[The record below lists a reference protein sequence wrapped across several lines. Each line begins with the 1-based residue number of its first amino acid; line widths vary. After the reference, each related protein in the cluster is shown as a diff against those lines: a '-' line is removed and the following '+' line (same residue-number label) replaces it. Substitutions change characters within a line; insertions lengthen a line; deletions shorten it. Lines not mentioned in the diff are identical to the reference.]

1 MTKTK
6 GIRKIK
12 HGKRHSRKVYHGG
25 EDKSE
30 VEARKTMTKIP
41 EEIEKLREDNKLNAD
56 KSAYLNKYIKIQNI
70 GRFTIG
76 EQGKTQQKK
85 NLDLIYADVSKTSDL
100 GRFILVINT
109 GELTKNDL
117 NNSKDRIETEIGQ
130 KENKIKELEAEKKE
144 LDKKLDNKHEW
155 NCPRE
160 LYMPYGPNQYTNY
173 KKQLGTYTG
182 EVERIDKKCVPNGKG
197 TWTNDDGENT
207 IEGTWDSGKFVD
219 EKKGGKKKR
228 SKKTQ
233 RKRKR
238 KHRASSRH

>member
-1 MTKTK
+1 MVKTK
-6 GIRKIK
+6 GVRKIK
-12 HGKRHSRKVYHGG
+12 HGKRRSRKVHHGG
-25 EDKSE
+25 EYKSE

-41 EEIEKLREDNKLNAD
+41 EEIEKLRQDNKLNDD
-56 KSAYLNKYIKIQNI
+56 KLAYLIKYIEIQNI

-85 NLDLIYADVSKTSDL
+85 NLDLIYADVNKTSDL
-100 GRFILVINT
+100 GRFIQVINT

-130 KENKIKELEAEKKE
+130 KENKIKELEGEKTD
-144 LDKKLDNKHEW
+144 LDEKLDNKHEW
-155 NCPRE
+155 NCSSE

-182 EVERIDKKCVPNGKG
+182 EVERIKGKCVPNGKG
-197 TWTNDDGENT
+197 TWRNDDGENT

-238 KHRASSRH
+238 KHRVSSRH